1 MGSFRRYFSTFLLLL
16 GVAPFTGCLFR
27 TRRVEQTISTVALKS
42 AIKPE
47 LVAYINSQAAKI
59 QTMKAKVDID
69 TSVGGAKKGKV
80 TEYREISGY
89 VLARQPAMLRMIGLL
104 PFIRDTA
111 FDMVSDGQEFKL
123 SIPPKNRFF
132 VGRNDVAPP
141 NPQQPLESL
150 RPQII
155 YDALLL
161 RAIEANEH
169 AFLTNETETVLGDKG
184 RKLQQPDYVIYVT
197 RTENENQ
204 WLSRKIIF
212 DRVNLLPDR
221 QLIYDQNGHMVTD
234 VQYSN
239 YKDYDGVL
247 FPSVIEI
254 RRPEE
259 EYDITLHIVELQINL
274 KLDDNKFVL
283 EKPPGAT
290 EIRLDRQQPAS
301 SGGGSQLRER
311 GVSR

>member
-16 GVAPFTGCLFR
+16 GVALFTGCLFR
-27 TRRVEQTISTVALKS
+27 TRRVEQSISTVALKS
-42 AIKPE
+42 ATKLE
-47 LVAYINSQAAKI
+47 LVDYINSQAAKI
-59 QTMKAKVDID
+59 QTMQAKVDID
-69 TSVGGAKKGKV
+69 TSVGGAKKGQV
-80 TEYREISGY
+80 TEYREIRGY
-89 VLARQPAMLRMIGLL
+89 VLARKPAMLRMIGLM

-111 FDMVSDGQEFKL
+111 FDMVSDGHEFKL

-132 VGRNDVAPP
+132 VGRNDIPPP

-161 RAIEANEH
+161 RAIEPNER
-169 AFLTNETETVLGDKG
+169 AFLTNETETVPGEKG

-197 RTENENQ
+197 RTENNNE

-212 DRVNLLPDR
+212 GRVNLLPDR
-221 QLIYDQNGHMVTD
+221 QLIYDQTGSVVTD
-234 VQYSN
+234 ARYSD
-239 YKDYDGVL
+239 YKDYHGVL

-259 EYDITLHIVELQINL
+259 EYDITLHMLELEINL
-274 KLDDNKFVL
+274 PLDSNKFVL
-283 EKPPGAT
+283 EKPQGAQ

-301 SGGGSQLRER
+301 SGGGLD
-311 GVSR
+311 